1 MADTCEPLAAAP
13 IRTRSRR
20 VQPDWIDYNGHMNVA
35 YYTLAFDNSL
45 DEIFDETLGIGVTLV
60 REARMGPMA
69 LQTQIHYLAELVEG
83 DEFACDFQLL
93 DADHKRI
100 HFFVTMINLG
110 TGAEAATYESLTV
123 NVDLEARRSAPF
135 PERAWARI
143 GRLVD
148 AHSALPRPRL
158 AGRPLGIRRRL

>member
-1 MADTCEPLAAAP
+1 MADTCEPPAGAP
-13 IRTRSRR
+13 IRTRPRR

-35 YYTLAFDNSL
+35 YYTLAFDKSL
-45 DEIFDETLGIGVTLV
+45 DEIFDETLGIGEKLV

-100 HFFVTMINLG
+100 HFFVTMINLA

-123 NVDLEARRSAPF
+123 NVDLEARRSAPY
-135 PERAWARI
+135 PDWARARI
-143 GRLVD
+143 GRLLD
-148 AHSALPRPRL
+148 AHAALPRPRL
-158 AGRPLGIRRRL
+158 AGRPLGIRRTS